1 MVTTVIAMTGKKLS
15 NVIRIVEALL
25 QKANNTSYPEE
36 AKAFQQKA
44 QELMTKY
51 QVEETDLFGRSKD
64 EIISN
69 RKVSLEPPYVI
80 DKSILLGSIAR
91 QNFCRVL
98 RGPDYAI
105 IYGYES
111 DIELTL
117 VMYNYLVIDMFSKAA
132 QSIPEGGTT
141 TSWKKSFFG
150 GYSSTIS
157 KRLREAKKF
166 QIEQESIFNG
176 NDNFAL
182 ALNKKEHA
190 ILEFWESVDRI
201 KVPTRQLNDK
211 QGYESGISSASLVDL
226 GQPKVGEG

>member
-1 MVTTVIAMTGKKLS
+1 MGNQRLIDVVRKIEGLLRIANSTK
-15 NVIRIVEALL
+15 
-25 QKANNTSYPEE
+25 YPEE
-36 AKAFQQKA
+36 AKIFQQKA

-51 QVEETDLFGRSKD
+51 QVEEAELFGKGKD
-64 EIISN
+64 GVISN
-69 RKVSLEPPYVI
+69 RKVSLTPPYVI
-80 DKSILLGSIAR
+80 DKSILLGAIAR

-111 DIELTL
+111 DIELSL
-117 VMYNYLVIDMFSKAA
+117 VMFNCLVVDMFSKAA
-132 QSIPEGGTT
+132 LSMPKGGAT

-150 GYSSTIS
+150 GYASTIS
-157 KRLREAKKF
+157 KRLREAKRI

-201 KVPTRQLNDK
+201 KSSGRTLKNK
-211 QGYESGISSASLVDL
+211 QGYDSGVLNASLVDL
-226 GQPKVGEG
+226 GQPKVES

>member
-1 MVTTVIAMTGKKLS
+1 MGNQKLKD
-15 NVIRIVEALL
+15 VIRKVEGLL
-25 QKANNTSYPEE
+25 QKANSSTYAEE

-69 RKVSLEPPYVI
+69 RKVVIENPYVI
-80 DKSILLGSIAR
+80 DKSILLGSIAK

-98 RGPDYAI
+98 RGSNYVI

-132 QSIPEGGTT
+132 QNIPKGGAT

-150 GYSSTIS
+150 GYSATIS
-157 KRLREAKKF
+157 SRLKEARKF
-166 QIEQESIFNG
+166 QVEQESIING
-176 NDNFAL
+176 NDNFAF
-182 ALNKKEHA
+182 ALKKKEHS

-201 KVPTRQLNDK
+201 KVSNRSLKDK
-211 QGYESGISSASLVDL
+211 QGYESGVLSASSVYL
-226 GQPKVGEG
+226 GQPKVGKE

>member
-1 MVTTVIAMTGKKLS
+1 MGDQKLKD
-15 NVIRIVEALL
+15 VIRKVEALL
-25 QKANNTSYPEE
+25 QKANSSMYVEE
-36 AKAFQQKA
+36 SKAFQQKA

-69 RKVSLEPPYVI
+69 RRVEVPPPYVI

-98 RGPDYAI
+98 RGSDYII

-111 DIELTL
+111 DIELSL
-117 VMYNYLVIDMFSKAA
+117 VMYNYLVVDMFSKAA
-132 QSIPEGGTT
+132 QNIPSGGAT

-150 GYSSTIS
+150 GYAATIS
-157 KRLREAKKF
+157 RRLRDAKKY
-166 QIEQESIFNG
+166 QIEQDSIFKG

-182 ALNKKEHA
+182 ALNKKEHS

-201 KVPTRQLNDK
+201 KVSGRSLKDK
-211 QGYESGISSASLVDL
+211 QGYESGVLSASSVYL
-226 GQPKVGEG
+226 GQPKVGKE

>member
-1 MVTTVIAMTGKKLS
+1 MGDQKLKD
-15 NVIRIVEALL
+15 VIRKVEALL
-25 QKANNTSYPEE
+25 QKANSSMYVEE
-36 AKAFQQKA
+36 SKAFQQKA

-69 RKVSLEPPYVI
+69 RRVEVPPPYVI

-98 RGPDYAI
+98 RGSDYII

-111 DIELTL
+111 DIELSL
-117 VMYNYLVIDMFSKAA
+117 VMYNYLVVDMFSKAA
-132 QSIPEGGTT
+132 QNIPSSGAT

-150 GYSSTIS
+150 GYAATIS
-157 KRLREAKKF
+157 RRLRDAKKY
-166 QIEQESIFNG
+166 QIEQDSIFKG

-182 ALNKKEHA
+182 ALNKKEHS

-201 KVPTRQLNDK
+201 KVSGRSLKDK
-211 QGYESGISSASLVDL
+211 QGYESGVLSASSVYL
-226 GQPKVGEG
+226 GQPKVGKE

>member
-1 MVTTVIAMTGKKLS
+1 MGNQKLKD
-15 NVIRIVEALL
+15 VIRKVEGLL
-25 QKANNTSYPEE
+25 QKANSTTYIEE

-51 QVEETDLFGRSKD
+51 QVEETDLFGRNKD

-69 RKVSLEPPYVI
+69 RKVEIVSPYVI
-80 DKSILLGSIAR
+80 DKSVLLGSIAR

-98 RGPDYAI
+98 RGSNYAI

-132 QSIPEGGTT
+132 NSVPVDGAT

-150 GYSSTIS
+150 GYSATIS
-157 KRLREAKKF
+157 KRLRDAKKF
-166 QIEQESIFNG
+166 QIEQESIFSG
-176 NDNFAL
+176 NDNFSL
-182 ALNKKEHA
+182 ALKKKEHS

-201 KVPTRQLNDK
+201 KISSRTLKDK
-211 QGYESGISSASLVDL
+211 QGYESGVSSASSVDL
-226 GQPKVGEG
+226 GQPKVSKGK

>member
-1 MVTTVIAMTGKKLS
+1 MGNQKLKD
-15 NVIRIVEALL
+15 VVRKVEGLL
-25 QKANNTSYPEE
+25 QKANSTTYAEE
-36 AKAFQQKA
+36 AKALQQKA

-64 EIISN
+64 EVISN
-69 RKVSLEPPYVI
+69 RKVVIGPPYVI

-98 RGPDYAI
+98 RGSNYAI

-111 DIELTL
+111 DIELSL

-132 QSIPEGGTT
+132 KSIPEGGAT

-150 GYSSTIS
+150 GYAATIS
-157 KRLREAKKF
+157 KRLKDAKKF
-166 QIEQESIFNG
+166 QVEQESIFNG

-182 ALNKKEHA
+182 ALKKKENS
-190 ILEFWESVDRI
+190 ILEFWESVDRVTSSGRTL
-201 KVPTRQLNDK
+201 KDK
-211 QGYESGISSASLVDL
+211 QGYESGVLSASSVDL
-226 GQPKVGEG
+226 GQPKVSR